1 LYITNHYLPHFIYS
15 KDKNSVIEK
24 LEVVTS
30 FKATINPVKNYA
42 ANENLVLHK
51 WTNEFHTNNKFDLGL
66 VVSFGHLLP
75 KDLIES
81 FTLGMLNIHA
91 SLLPKLRGA
100 SPIIH
105 ALKDGLNRNEIL
117 L

>member
-1 LYITNHYLPHFIYS
+1 LYITNHYLPHFIYR